1 MRDERHLHCDE
12 RPCARV
18 IESVHPNPVLV
29 TETSALM
36 PGTALDVACGGGA
49 NTIWPADR
57 GWRVTAVEQG
67 TAPARFRWIRGKMST
82 SHAGVIHG

>member
-1 MRDERHLHCDE
+1 MRDKRRLHCDE

-18 IESVHPNPVLV
+18 IESVHLNPVLV

-36 PGTALDVACGGGA
+36 PGTALDVACGDGA

-57 GWRVTAVEQG
+57 GWPVTAVEQG
-67 TAPARFRWIRGKMST
+67 TAPAKVSVVPG
-82 SHAGVIHG
+82 

>member
-49 NTIWPADR
+49 NTIWPA
-57 GWRVTAVEQG
+57 G
-67 TAPARFRWIRGKMST
+67 
-82 SHAGVIHG
+82 